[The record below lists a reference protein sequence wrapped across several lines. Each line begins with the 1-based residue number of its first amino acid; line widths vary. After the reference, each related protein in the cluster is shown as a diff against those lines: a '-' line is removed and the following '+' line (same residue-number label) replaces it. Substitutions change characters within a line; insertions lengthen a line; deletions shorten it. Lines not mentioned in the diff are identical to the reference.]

1 MKISNVDTLS
11 AYLDRLIV
19 ERIKWYF
26 FKKDKN
32 TELMLFQ
39 EDVVCEIKKKIADLL
54 DEPNY
59 YFKQEKRTFA
69 QEFLVNLDEL
79 VSNNIHIGES
89 DRARLNEV
97 KSDHPNLDVL
107 ITQEKR
113 LRTANEGR
121 SKNKNEIDKLYK
133 EFKG

>member
-69 QEFLVNLDEL
+69 QENV
-79 VSNNIHIGES
+79 
-89 DRARLNEV
+89 
-97 KSDHPNLDVL
+97 DVL

>member
-1 MKISNVDTLS
+1 MKISNVDTFS

-26 FKKDKN
+26 FKKDN
-32 TELMLFQ
+32 NAESMIFQ
-39 EDVVCEIKKKIADLL
+39 EEVVAEIKKKITDLL
-54 DEPNY
+54 DEQEY
-59 YFKQEKRTFA
+59 YFKQEKRTFK
-69 QEFLVNLDEL
+69 QEFLINLDEL
-79 VSNNIHIGES
+79 VTNNIHIGES

-97 KSDHPNLDVL
+97 KSDQPNLDVL
-107 ITQEKR
+107 IAQEKR

-133 EFKG
+133 EFRG